1 MALICLNV
9 SRCLENDSE
18 VFLLISLLKNLN
30 YMNAL
35 RNQAQLIGY
44 VGNEPEI
51 LTLENGKKRA
61 KFSLATN
68 ETYTDGSGERVVDT
82 QWHNII
88 AWDRQAD
95 IVEKYV
101 QTGKEVAV
109 SGKIL
114 TRSYEDAAGIKK
126 YVTEIRCSELLL
138 LGKPEA
144 KIEEVF

>member
-1 MALICLNV
+1 
-9 SRCLENDSE
+9 
-18 VFLLISLLKNLN
+18 
-30 YMNAL
+30 MNAL

-51 LTLENGKKRA
+51 FTLENGKKRA

-68 ETYTDGSGERVVDT
+68 ETYTDSSGERVVDT

-95 IVEKYV
+95 VVEKYV

-114 TRSYEDAAGIKK
+114 TRSYEDASGVKK

>member
-1 MALICLNV
+1 
-9 SRCLENDSE
+9 
-18 VFLLISLLKNLN
+18 
-30 YMNAL
+30 MNAL

-51 LTLENGKKRA
+51 RTLENGKKRA

-68 ETYTDGSGERVVDT
+68 ETYTDSSGERVVDT
-82 QWHNII
+82 QWHTII

-95 IVEKYV
+95 IVEKYI

-109 SGKIL
+109 SGKIV
-114 TRSYEDAAGIKK
+114 TRAYEDASGTKK
-126 YVTEIRCSELLL
+126 TITEIRCSELLL

-144 KIEEVF
+144 KVEEVF